1 MATVS
6 VSWNESSGGL
16 SYTVTYTLTY
26 TVSSTNTATTL
37 TLNSLKATTTGG
49 ALKTT
54 PLWTVI
60 ADGSTI
66 ATGYDVAKTFSG
78 VTKTWQKGTS
88 SASKTLRF
96 TVDTIQKTATITV
109 PALASY
115 DVTYNA
121 NGGSGAP
128 ATQKKYYGMTL
139 TLSSTRPTRTNYV
152 FKRWNTNTSDT
163 GTPYNPGD
171 SYTTNAALA
180 LNAIWYPPH
189 TVTYNA
195 NGGTSAPA
203 SQYKVYGTNLVLTTV
218 KPTRENGVFQSW
230 NTAADGS
237 GTTYQPG
244 DTYTAEADLALY
256 AIWKAIPTITSLTA
270 YRCDENGDQ
279 ADEGHYGYISV
290 TWSIPSGFSASDV
303 GTLTGSVTPQT
314 GSAITPTFTG
324 ATSGAGGTATAIVPG
339 LDTDMQYTVSVSV
352 ANGTIVTTRN
362 TLITRAFFIMDFK
375 AGGGAIGIGRAA
387 PLTGLEVG
395 YDATFDAGVNMLE
408 GMQIAS
414 ESAYPL
420 YIRSSVP
427 ASTDTMPTL
436 PCFVYCVTD
445 NGLYYCESDS

>member
-26 TVSSTNTATTL
+26 TVSSSNTATTL
-37 TLNSLKATTTGG
+37 TLNSLQATTTGG

-60 ADGSTI
+60 ADGATI

-78 VTKTWQKGTS
+78 VTKTWQRGTS

-96 TVDTIQKTATITV
+96 TVGSIQKTATITV
-109 PALASY
+109 PALTSY
-115 DVTYNA
+115 DITYNA

-128 ATQKKYYGMTL
+128 ATQKKYYGTTL
-139 TLSSTRPTRTNYV
+139 TLSSTRPTR
-152 FKRWNTNTSDT
+152 D
-163 GTPYNPGD
+163 
-171 SYTTNAALA
+171 
-180 LNAIWYPPH
+180 
-189 TVTYNA
+189 
-195 NGGTSAPA
+195 
-203 SQYKVYGTNLVLTTV
+203 
-218 KPTRENGVFQSW
+218 NGVFQSW
-230 NTAADGS
+230 NTAADGT
-237 GTTYQPG
+237 GTTYHPG

-256 AIWKAIPTITSLTA
+256 AIWKAIPAITSLTA

-290 TWSIPSGFSASDV
+290 TWSIPSGLSASDS
-303 GTLTGSVTPQT
+303 GTLTGSVTPQA

-324 ATSGAGGTATAIVPG
+324 ATSGTGGTATAIVPG
-339 LDTDMQYTVSVSV
+339 LDTDMQYTVSISV
-352 ANGTIVTTRN
+352 ANGSIVTTRN

-395 YDATFDAGVNMLE
+395 YDATFDMGVNMIT
-408 GMQIAS
+408 GFQVAS
-414 ESAYPL
+414 ESAYPI
-420 YIRSSVP
+420 YIRATAP
-427 ASTDTMPTL
+427 TSTDTMPLL
-436 PCFVYCVTD
+436 PCLVYCTAN
-445 NGLYYCESDS
+445 NGLYYCEDDS